1 MSRYAKTPE
10 IIQQKEDPK
19 VMDNNEKWTIKDT
32 EFLLRLIMSSKID
45 GGDIEIAASAIKK
58 VKALHYQILEHRVGL
73 NG

>member
-1 MSRYAKTPE
+1 MSRYAKAPE
-10 IIQQKEDPK
+10 IIEQKEELKSMNP
-19 VMDNNEKWTIKDT
+19 EAEWSIKDT

-73 NG
+73 NA

>member
-1 MSRYAKTPE
+1 MSNYVQAPEKPEEAKIMHPDTA
-10 IIQQKEDPK
+10 
-19 VMDNNEKWTIKDT
+19 WTIKDT